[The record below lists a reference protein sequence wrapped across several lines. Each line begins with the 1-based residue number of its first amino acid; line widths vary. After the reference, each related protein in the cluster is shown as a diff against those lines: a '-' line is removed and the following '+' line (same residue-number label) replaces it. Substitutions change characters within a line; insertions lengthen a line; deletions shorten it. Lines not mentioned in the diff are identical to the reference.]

1 VGKQEQEGSLLLDRY
16 KILKDYAGPI
26 DIKYLSKEELKEL
39 AQEVRDYIIRV
50 ASKNGGHVAPGLG
63 TVELTIALLR
73 VFDPPEDV
81 IVWDIGHQAYP
92 WKILTDRKESFP
104 TLRKHKGISGFLRRE
119 ESLYDAFGAG
129 HSSTSIS
136 AALGFRVG
144 KDLKSEEGWTVAVI
158 GDGAMTA
165 GMAFEALNN
174 AGHIRPD
181 RFIVILND
189 NEMSI
194 SPNIGAISTYLNKL
208 ISGHFVQETR
218 QKIKALLQHVGDTP
232 LRIMKLTEEFM
243 KGLISPGVIF
253 EELGFNYIG
262 VIDGHD
268 IEALETTLKNSKDI
282 KGPVLIHVLTKK
294 GKGYRPAEENPVKW
308 HGVAP
313 YKIESGEIIKKS
325 SLPTWTSVFGNAVVE
340 LAEMDERI
348 VVITPAMR
356 EGSGLAK
363 FAERFPERF
372 FDVGIAEQHAAT
384 FAAGLACEGM
394 KPIAAYYS
402 TFLQR
407 AYDQVIHDI
416 ALQNLPVSFAIDRA
430 GLVGDDGP
438 THHGVFDLS
447 FLRCIPNLV
456 ISAPKDEQELR
467 DLLYTAV
474 KSGRPFAVRYPRGTA
489 RGVSTGGFNLIDIG
503 SWEELLPGEDLL
515 ILAVGSPVYDAL
527 RAAEELRK
535 EGIRAGV
542 VNARFVKPLDEKLLT
557 ELAHRYEVFITV
569 EDNTV
574 VGGFGT
580 AVLEFLASR
589 GILKRVITLGVPDV
603 FIEHGAQSILRAQV
617 GIDSEGIKRAALEHF
632 LKRQA

>member
-1 VGKQEQEGSLLLDRY
+1 MLERY
-16 KILKDYAGPI
+16 ELLKDYTGPI
-26 DIKYLSKEELKEL
+26 DIKYLSEEDLKKL
-39 AQEVRDYIIRV
+39 AQEVRDYIIHV
-50 ASKNGGHVAPGLG
+50 ASQNGGHVAPGLG
-63 TVELTIALLR
+63 AVELTIALLK
-73 VFDPPEDV
+73 VFEPPKDV
-81 IVWDIGHQAYP
+81 VVWDIGHQAYP
-92 WKILTDRKESFP
+92 WKILTDRKENFP

-136 AALGFRVG
+136 AALGFRVA
-144 KDLKSEEGWTVAVI
+144 KDLKGDEGWAIAVI

-194 SPNIGAISTYLNKL
+194 SPNIGAISTYLNRV

-218 QKIKALLQHVGDTP
+218 QKVKNLLQHMGEVP

-268 IEALETTLKNSKDI
+268 LKALETTLKNAKDI
-282 KGPVLIHVLTKK
+282 KGPVLVHVLTKK
-294 GKGYRPAEENPVKW
+294 GKGYKPAEENPVKW

-313 YKIESGEIIKKS
+313 YKVESGEIIKKS
-325 SLPTWTSVFGNAVVE
+325 SLPTWTSVFGNAVIE
-340 LAEMDERI
+340 LAEEDEKI

-394 KPIAAYYS
+394 KPVAAYYS

-447 FLRCIPNLV
+447 FLRCVPNLIV
-456 ISAPKDEQELR
+456 SAPKDEQELR

-474 KSGRPFAVRYPRGTA
+474 NSGKPFALRYPRGAA
-489 RGVSTGGFNLIDIG
+489 RGVSVEGFNIIEIG
-503 SWEELLPGEDLL
+503 TWEELLEGEDAV
-515 ILAVGSPVYDAL
+515 ILAVGNPVYDAIK
-527 RAAEELRK
+527 ASEELRK
-535 EGIRAGV
+535 EGIKAGV
-542 VNARFVKPLDEKLLT
+542 VNARFVKPLDGKLLT
-557 ELAHRYEVFITV
+557 ELADRYDTFVTV
-569 EDNTV
+569 EDNV
-574 VGGFGT
+574 VAGGFGS
-580 AVLEFLASR
+580 AVLEFLSSK
-589 GILKRVITLGVPDV
+589 GIFKRVITLGVPDR
-603 FIEHGAQSILRAQV
+603 FIDHGPQPVLRAEV
-617 GIDSEGIKRAALEHF
+617 GIDSEGIKKAVLQVLLNKRA
-632 LKRQA
+632 

>member
-1 VGKQEQEGSLLLDRY
+1 MLEGY
-16 KILKDYAGPI
+16 EILKGYSGPI
-26 DIKYLSKEELKEL
+26 DIKYLTKEELKKL
-39 AQEVRDYIIRV
+39 AQEVRDYIIKV
-50 ASKNGGHVAPGLG
+50 ASRNGGHVAPGLG
-63 TVELTIALLR
+63 VVELTISLLR
-73 VFDPPEDV
+73 VFEPPKDV

-92 WKILTDRKESFP
+92 WKILTDRKEAFP
-104 TLRKHKGISGFLRRE
+104 TLRKYKGISGFLRRE

-144 KDLKSEEGWTVAVI
+144 KDLKGDDSWTLAVI

-181 RFIVILND
+181 RFIVVLND

-194 SPNIGAISTYLNKL
+194 SPNIGAISTYLNKV

-218 QKIKALLQHVGDTP
+218 QKIKNFLQHMGETP

-268 IEALETTLKNSKDI
+268 LEALETTFKNAKDI

-294 GKGYRPAEENPVKW
+294 GKGYKPAEENPVKW

-325 SLPTWTSVFGNAVVE
+325 SLPTWTSVFGNAIVE
-340 LAEMDERI
+340 LAQMDDKV

-363 FAERFPERF
+363 FAERFPDRF

-394 KPIAAYYS
+394 KPVAAYYS

-407 AYDQVIHDI
+407 AYDQVIHDV
-416 ALQNLPVSFAIDRA
+416 ALQNLPVTFAIDRA

-447 FLRCIPNLV
+447 FLRCVPNVV
-456 ISAPKDEQELR
+456 ISAPKDDQELR
-467 DLLYTAV
+467 DLLYTAIN
-474 KSGRPFAVRYPRGTA
+474 SQRPFFIRYPRGTA
-489 RGVSTGGFNLIDIG
+489 KGVSVEGFNRIEIG
-503 SWEELLPGEDLL
+503 SWEELLPGEDVVV
-515 ILAVGSPVYDAL
+515 LAVGNPVYDAL

-535 EGIRAGV
+535 EGIKAGV
-542 VNARFVKPLDEKLLT
+542 VNARFVKPLDDNLLM
-557 ELAHRYEVFITV
+557 ELANRYESFITV
-569 EDNTV
+569 EDNAV
-574 VGGFGT
+574 LGGFGS
-580 AVLEFLASR
+580 AVLEFLSSR
-589 GILKRVITLGVPDV
+589 GIFKRVVCLGIPDR

-617 GIDSEGIKRAALEHF
+617 GIDWEGIKRAVMEH
-632 LKRQA
+632 LLDRRT